1 MTTTLHDILWPKQNL
16 IFSSTLFW
24 WPPAS
29 SCLQLEKFGEMI
41 TLHNKHSN
49 NVNKHHTVSDI
60 MYFMKIMKTFT
71 TTRANTILDYSNPRI
86 WMNKFAR
93 YQILFS
99 IEFFKVIWREGL
111 FSFIFGQFFFL
122 AYLMIFKVE
131 NEWWFC
137 PMINMYIFDRIKK
150 CHLGNQKKWKKN
162 ISQKEMMSFHVK
174 TYWFWTTFKLN
185 FLSYILSKYQL
196 NLEKKRDD

>member
-1 MTTTLHDILWPKQNL
+1 MIFLHAKLKKLSKSKIIGARLKLCKNNFEKVTTTLHDILWPKQNF

-99 IEFFKVIWREGL
+99 IEFFKVI
-111 FSFIFGQFFFL
+111 
-122 AYLMIFKVE
+122 
-131 NEWWFC
+131 
-137 PMINMYIFDRIKK
+137 
-150 CHLGNQKKWKKN
+150 
-162 ISQKEMMSFHVK
+162 
-174 TYWFWTTFKLN
+174 
-185 FLSYILSKYQL
+185 
-196 NLEKKRDD
+196 